1 MKFRIIG
8 NKFANEKINH
18 RMVKMTPELREL
30 CVNTIR
36 FLAADAVQK
45 ANSGHPGAPMGLAD
59 IAFVLWNKFLRY
71 NPQDPNWPNR
81 DRVVLSAGH
90 ASMLLYAMLHLTGYD
105 LPLEELK
112 QFRQW
117 SSRTPGHP
125 EYGLTPGVECT
136 TGPLGAGFG
145 NAVGIA
151 LGLKMAASRF
161 NSAEHAVVDACVYIL
176 CSDGDMQEGV
186 CAESA
191 SLAGHLKLNNVI
203 AIYDQNRITIGGK
216 IDLSMSEDVGKRF
229 EAYGWHVQYCD
240 GHDHEEL
247 ETCLRNAKD
256 QCLHPSLIVAQ
267 TIIGKGAPTMA
278 GTAATHGSP
287 LGIEEVQRA
296 KEVLG
301 WPLEPLFYIPEEVRL
316 VFAQRADETRHLYQ
330 QWQEQHKQWKRNHPE
345 LAEQWRSHTEKQ
357 TPGNLLEKLIAAVEG
372 VEGPTRKLSQDVIQ
386 EAARMIPQMTGG
398 SGDLEPSTLTL
409 IKTENSIIPASLK
422 SRHMPDPSFS
432 GRNIHFGIREHGMG
446 SVSNGLY
453 LSGFWHPFC
462 ATFVVF
468 SDYMRPSVRLAAI
481 SGLPTIFVYTH
492 DSFWVG
498 EDGPTHQPIEHAWAL
513 RVIPNLCVWRP
524 ADAVETAAAWAHALQ
539 RPGGNH
545 PSALLLTRQ
554 GVRKLERP
562 PGFNPKEI
570 WKGGYIVQEAVNA
583 KPQVILIS
591 TGSEGGPVQDV
602 RTYLVN
608 KGIPVRHVSMPCLE
622 LFKGQSKEYQKYLLP
637 PASKKIIVEA
647 GVSGPWYQY
656 ADHVIG
662 QESYGHSAPGEVIA
676 EKFGFTAEHL
686 IRNISNYLYPLT

>member
-1 MKFRIIG
+1 M
-8 NKFANEKINH
+8 A
-18 RMVKMTPELREL
+18 PELREQ

-59 IAFVLWNKFLRY
+59 IAFVLWNKFVRY
-71 NPQDPNWPNR
+71 NPQDPHWPNR

-90 ASMLLYAMLHLTGYD
+90 ASMLLYAMLHLSGYD
-105 LPLEELK
+105 LSLAELQ

-161 NSAEHAVVDACVYIL
+161 NTPECAMVDACVYIL

-203 AIYDQNRITIGGK
+203 AIYDQNRITIGGE

-229 EAYGWHVQYCD
+229 EAYGWHAQRCD
-240 GHDHEEL
+240 GHNHEEL
-247 ETCLRNAKD
+247 EACLQKARD
-256 QCLHPSLIVAQ
+256 QSQQPSLIVAQ

-287 LGIEEVQRA
+287 LGTEEVQRA
-296 KEVLG
+296 KESSG
-301 WPLEPLFYIPEEVRL
+301 WPQEPLFHIPPEVRM
-316 VFAQRADETRHLYQ
+316 VFDQRAEETLQLYQ
-330 QWQEQHKQWKRNHPE
+330 QWQEQRQQWKTTHPE
-345 LAEQWRSHTEKQ
+345 LAEQWRLHTEKQ
-357 TPGNLLEKLIAAVEG
+357 TPEDLMEKLIAAVEG
-372 VEGPTRKLSQDVIQ
+372 EEGATRKLSQTVIQ
-386 EAARMIPQMTGG
+386 EAARLLPQMTGG

-409 IKTENSIIPASLK
+409 IKADNSVIPASVK
-422 SRHMPDPSFS
+422 SGKLPDPSFS

-453 LSGFWHPFC
+453 LSGFWLPFC
-462 ATFVVF
+462 ATFLVF

-481 SGLPTIFVYTH
+481 SHLPTIFVYTH

-498 EDGPTHQPIEHAWAL
+498 EDGPTHQPIEQAWAL
-513 RVIPNLCVWRP
+513 RVIPNLNVWRP
-524 ADAVETAAAWAHALQ
+524 ADAMETAAAWAHALE
-539 RPGGNH
+539 RPDGNQ
-545 PSALLLTRQ
+545 PSALLLSRQ
-554 GVRKLERP
+554 GVSNLVRP
-562 PGFNPKEI
+562 PDFNPEEI
-570 WKGGYIVQEAVNA
+570 WRGGYIVQEASNA
-583 KPQVILIS
+583 DPRIILVS
-591 TGSEGGPVQDV
+591 TGSEGGPVQAL
-602 RTYLVN
+602 RNNLES
-608 KGIPVRHVSMPCLE
+608 KGIGVRHVSMPCLE
-622 LFKGQSKEYQKYLLP
+622 LFKAQSEVYQYSLLP
-637 PASKKIIVEA
+637 RTSEIIVVEA
-647 GVSGPWYQY
+647 GVSGPWYRY

-662 QESYGHSAPGEVIA
+662 QETYGHSAPGNIIA
-676 EKFGFTAEHL
+676 EKFGFTAEHMTQNITNWLEGL
-686 IRNISNYLYPLT
+686 I